1 MAQVTFKEGQVEAD
15 GFTIRYTEA
24 GQPRSAGTVVVLDSP
39 FSAGWGLSKL
49 HQALAQQYRVVALE
63 LPGFGSSPVN
73 TGSQSIKE
81 LANTMAQAAATV
93 APDGYTLIGTSF
105 GAHVA
110 LWQALQSPD
119 KVEALVLIS
128 PTAILP
134 TGGPTTITPE
144 QMAGQLLAHP
154 EIASGLPPLDPEIVA
169 KERALVHRLK
179 GLTHDGEAESKLGEI
194 QCATLVVFGLDDK
207 MVSPQA
213 GGIYRARI
221 PNSNIAFVYDAG
233 HVIVAERPEAL
244 INLVSD
250 YVERRETFIV
260 GRRTGIINP

>member
-1 MAQVTFKEGQVEAD
+1 MAQVTFKEGEVEAD
-15 GFTIRYTEA
+15 GFAIRYTEA
-24 GQPRSAGTVVVLDSP
+24 GEPQSVGAVVVLDSMP
-39 FSAGWGLSKL
+39 WGLTKL
-49 HQALAQQYRVVALE
+49 HHALAQQYRVVVLD
-63 LPGFGSSPVN
+63 LPGFGSSPLN
-73 TGSQSIKE
+73 TTSQSIKD
-81 LANTMAQAAATV
+81 LANTMAQAAENV
-93 APDGYTLIGTSF
+93 APDGYTLIGNSF

-110 LWQALQSPD
+110 LWQALQAPD

-144 QMAGQLLAHP
+144 QMAEQLLAHP
-154 EIASGLPPLDPEIVA
+154 ENASGLPPLDSDIIA
-169 KERALVHRLK
+169 KERALVQRLK
-179 GLTHDGEAESKLGEI
+179 GLTHDAEAESKLAEI
-194 QCATLVVFGLDDK
+194 QCATLVVFGLEDK
-207 MVSPQA
+207 MVSPKA
-213 GGIYRARI
+213 AGIYRERI
-221 PNSNIAFVYDAG
+221 PNSNIAIVYDAG